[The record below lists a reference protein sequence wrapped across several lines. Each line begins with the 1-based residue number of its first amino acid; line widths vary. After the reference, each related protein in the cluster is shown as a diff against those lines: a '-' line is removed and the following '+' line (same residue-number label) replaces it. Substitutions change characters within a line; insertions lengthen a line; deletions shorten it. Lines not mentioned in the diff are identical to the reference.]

1 MTSQASAQAAGN
13 TWPRLI
19 NALINGTDL
28 TAGNT
33 EWAMNSIMSGEATPA
48 QVAGFLVALRSKG
61 ETVDELVGLVEA
73 MIANASPIEIAGQ
86 KLDIVGTGGD
96 QQNTVN
102 ISTMAA
108 LIAAG
113 AGAKVVKHGNRAAS
127 STSGSADV
135 LEALGVRLDLP
146 IPRVA
151 LNAEEAGI
159 TFCFAQVFHPS
170 MRHAA
175 VARRE
180 LGVPTAF
187 NFLGPMI
194 NPAHVQASAV
204 GVANERMAPLVAG
217 VLAKRG
223 SRGLVFRGNDGLD
236 ELTTTGPSRVWEIR
250 NGAVSEEMFDP
261 RDLGIR
267 RATLEELRGGDAAA
281 NAAVVRSVLAGA
293 PRSRAR
299 CGPAE
304 RRGRARGLRPGCRRP
319 VQRADGRGVEAGGR
333 VHRIGCGRGRPGP
346 LGRPALPQLR
356 FTTLTGD
363 CRARLIGRR
372 YRRRPRRVALL
383 FEAEGEGRVQVVLG
397 VGAEGDLRGGV
408 DDAGNLGELVRDDVR
423 QILVLRDPGDGNEI
437 PFAGDGIDL
446 ADALD
451 GGDLLRGLR
460 DAGSVC
466 LNQDESGDHV

>member
-1 MTSQASAQAAGN
+1 MTSQASAQPAAH
-13 TWPRLI
+13 TWPQLI
-19 NALINGTDL
+19 GALIDGTDL
-28 TAGNT
+28 TTGST
-33 EWAMNSIMSGEATPA
+33 QWAMNSIMSGESSPA

-61 ETVDELVGLVEA
+61 ETVDELAGLVSA
-73 MIANASPIEIAGQ
+73 MISNANPIDIAGE

-146 IPRVA
+146 IPQVA
-151 LNAEEAGI
+151 LNADEAGI

-187 NFLGPMI
+187 NFLGPMV

-223 SRGLVFRGNDGLD
+223 SRGLVFRGSDGLD
-236 ELTTTGPSRVWEIR
+236 ELTTTGPSRTWEIR
-250 NGAVSEEMFDP
+250 NGVVTEGTFDP

-281 NAAVVRSVLAGA
+281 NAAVVRAVLAGA
-293 PRSRAR
+293 PGAAR
-299 CGPAE
+299 DA
-304 RRGRARGLRPGCRRP
+304 ALLNAAAGL
-319 VQRADGRGVEAGGR
+319 VAFDLDAV
-333 VHRIGCGRGRPGP
+333 GP
-346 LGRPALPQLR
+346 LRERMAAALK
-356 FTTLTGD
+356 
-363 CRARLIGRR
+363 RAEESVESGAASEVLDRW
-372 YRRRPRRVALL
+372 VAL
-383 FEAEGEGRVQVVLG
+383 
-397 VGAEGDLRGGV
+397 
-408 DDAGNLGELVRDDVR
+408 
-423 QILVLRDPGDGNEI
+423 
-437 PFAGDGIDL
+437 
-446 ADALD
+446 
-451 GGDLLRGLR
+451 
-460 DAGSVC
+460 SH
-466 LNQDESGDHV
+466 S

>member
-19 NALINGTDL
+19 NALIGGTDL
-28 TAGNT
+28 TTGNT

-61 ETVDELVGLVEA
+61 ETVDELAGLVEA
-73 MIANASPIEIAGQ
+73 MISNASPIDIAGE

-108 LIAAG
+108 LISAG

-159 TFCFAQVFHPS
+159 TFCFAQVFHSS

-187 NFLGPMI
+187 NFLGPMT
-194 NPAHVQASAV
+194 NPANVQASAV

-250 NGAVSEEMFDP
+250 NGVVTEEGFDP
-261 RDLGIR
+261 RELGIR
-267 RATLEELRGGDAAA
+267 QATLEELRGGDAEA
-281 NAAVVRSVLAGA
+281 NAAVVRSVLAGGH
-293 PRSRAR
+293 
-299 CGPAE
+299 GPARDAALLNAAAGLVAFDLDATGLLVE
-304 RRGRARGLRPGCRRP
+304 RMAAAMKRAEESIESGAAAAVLDRW
-319 VQRADGRGVEAGGR
+319 
-333 VHRIGCGRGRPGP
+333 
-346 LGRPALPQLR
+346 
-356 FTTLTGD
+356 
-363 CRARLIGRR
+363 
-372 YRRRPRRVALL
+372 VALS
-383 FEAEGEGRVQVVLG
+383 R
-397 VGAEGDLRGGV
+397 
-408 DDAGNLGELVRDDVR
+408 
-423 QILVLRDPGDGNEI
+423 
-437 PFAGDGIDL
+437 
-446 ADALD
+446 
-451 GGDLLRGLR
+451 
-460 DAGSVC
+460 S
-466 LNQDESGDHV
+466 

>member
-1 MTSQASAQAAGN
+1 VTSQASAQAAGN

-33 EWAMNSIMSGEATPA
+33 EWAMNAIMSGEASPA
-48 QVAGFLVALRSKG
+48 QVAGFLVALRAKG
-61 ETVDELVGLVEA
+61 ETVDELAGLVEA
-73 MIANASPIEIAGQ
+73 MIANASAIDIAGE

-194 NPAHVQASAV
+194 NPANVQASAV
-204 GVANERMAPLVAG
+204 GVANEKMAPLVAG

-236 ELTTTGPSRVWEIR
+236 ELTTTGPSHIWEIR
-250 NGAVSEEMFDP
+250 NGEVAEEVFDP
-261 RDLGIR
+261 RGLGIR
-267 RATLEELRGGDAAA
+267 QATLEELRGGDAVA
-281 NAAVVRSVLAGA
+281 NAAVVRAVLSGA
-293 PRSRAR
+293 PGAAR
-299 CGPAE
+299 DAALLNAAAGLVAFDLDAVGPLAE
-304 RRGRARGLRPGCRRP
+304 RMAAAMKRA
-319 VQRADGRGVEAGGR
+319 EES
-333 VHRIGCGRGRPGP
+333 IGSGAAAAVLDRW
-346 LGRPALPQLR
+346 
-356 FTTLTGD
+356 
-363 CRARLIGRR
+363 
-372 YRRRPRRVALL
+372 VALSQ
-383 FEAEGEGRVQVVLG
+383 G
-397 VGAEGDLRGGV
+397 
-408 DDAGNLGELVRDDVR
+408 
-423 QILVLRDPGDGNEI
+423 
-437 PFAGDGIDL
+437 
-446 ADALD
+446 
-451 GGDLLRGLR
+451 
-460 DAGSVC
+460 
-466 LNQDESGDHV
+466 

>member
-1 MTSQASAQAAGN
+1 VTSQASAPAAGN

-19 NALINGTDL
+19 NALIGGADL
-28 TAGNT
+28 TAGST
-33 EWAMNSIMSGEATPA
+33 EWAMNSIMSGEATPV
-48 QVAGFLVALRSKG
+48 QVAGFLVALRAKG
-61 ETVDELVGLVEA
+61 ETVDEVAGLVEA
-73 MIANASPIEIAGQ
+73 MVANANPIDIAGE

-108 LIAAG
+108 LICAG
-113 AGAKVVKHGNRAAS
+113 AGAKVVKHGNRAS
-127 STSGSADV
+127 SSSSGSADV

-151 LNAEEAGI
+151 RNADEAGI

-204 GVANERMAPLVAG
+204 GVANEQMAPLVAG

-250 NGAVSEEMFDP
+250 NGAVTEEMFDP
-261 RDLGIR
+261 RGLGIR
-267 RATLEELRGGDAAA
+267 QATLEELRGGDARA
-281 NAAVVRSVLAGA
+281 NAAVVRAVLGGA
-293 PRSRAR
+293 P
-299 CGPAE
+299 GPA
-304 RRGRARGLRPGCRRP
+304 RDAALLNAAAGL
-319 VQRADGRGVEAGGR
+319 VAFDLDAV
-333 VHRIGCGRGRPGP
+333 GP
-346 LGRPALPQLR
+346 LADRMALALK
-356 FTTLTGD
+356 
-363 CRARLIGRR
+363 RAEVSIESGAAAAVLDRW
-372 YRRRPRRVALL
+372 VALSQ
-383 FEAEGEGRVQVVLG
+383 A
-397 VGAEGDLRGGV
+397 A
-408 DDAGNLGELVRDDVR
+408 
-423 QILVLRDPGDGNEI
+423 
-437 PFAGDGIDL
+437 
-446 ADALD
+446 
-451 GGDLLRGLR
+451 
-460 DAGSVC
+460 
-466 LNQDESGDHV
+466 

>member
-1 MTSQASAQAAGN
+1 MTSQATAQAAGN

-19 NALINGTDL
+19 GALIDGTDL
-28 TAGNT
+28 TAGST
-33 EWAMNSIMSGEATPA
+33 QWAMNSIMSGEASPA

-61 ETVDELVGLVEA
+61 ETVDELTGLVEA
-73 MIANASPIEIAGQ
+73 MISNANPIVIGGE

-146 IPRVA
+146 IARVA
-151 LNAEEAGI
+151 HNADEAGI

-223 SRGLVFRGNDGLD
+223 SRGLVFRGSDGLD
-236 ELTTTGPSRVWEIR
+236 ELTTTGPSQVWEIR
-250 NGAVSEEMFDP
+250 NGEVAVVTFDP
-261 RDLGIR
+261 RELGIR
-267 RATLEELRGGDAAA
+267 QANLEELRGGDAAA
-281 NAAVVRSVLAGA
+281 NAAVVRAVLSGA
-293 PRSRAR
+293 PGSAR
-299 CGPAE
+299 DA
-304 RRGRARGLRPGCRRP
+304 AVLNAAAGL
-319 VQRADGRGVEAGGR
+319 VAFDLDAV
-333 VHRIGCGRGRPGP
+333 GP
-346 LGRPALPQLR
+346 LNERMAAALKR
-356 FTTLTGD
+356 AEESIETGAAAAVLE
-363 CRARLIGRR
+363 RW
-372 YRRRPRRVALL
+372 VALS
-383 FEAEGEGRVQVVLG
+383 R
-397 VGAEGDLRGGV
+397 
-408 DDAGNLGELVRDDVR
+408 
-423 QILVLRDPGDGNEI
+423 
-437 PFAGDGIDL
+437 
-446 ADALD
+446 
-451 GGDLLRGLR
+451 
-460 DAGSVC
+460 S
-466 LNQDESGDHV
+466 